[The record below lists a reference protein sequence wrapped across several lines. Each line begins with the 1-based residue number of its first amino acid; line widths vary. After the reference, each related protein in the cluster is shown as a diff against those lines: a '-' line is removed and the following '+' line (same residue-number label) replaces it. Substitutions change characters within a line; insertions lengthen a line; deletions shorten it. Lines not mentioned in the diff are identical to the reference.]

1 MRSTLVRLVYLIFLI
16 SNSICVCSIH
26 STFHH
31 FDILK
36 SEDISVKVVRSASN
50 TSEKL
55 TRISFRVFQTRF
67 SSVLTLDTR
76 VLRPDARV
84 TMVDGNGSS
93 QSFDI
98 DRGSFFSGTI
108 NGNRSYVVDAA
119 TFGSTWIIHVQT
131 PKEFYAVEPLSFYDS
146 KANPTHMIV
155 YRGRDI
161 KSTNRSDQK
170 PSCGNI
176 SLAQLLN
183 RFSQDAFR
191 KIVPQTVGSRKY
203 FFAREDRKSQKG
215 DTYRLPFWGNVLS
228 KTKRRSQIH
237 YPFRFWRKSDNR
249 AQNQQKEPNLQNLQ
263 YNLGIQNTKVDA
275 EHSKRKYV
283 SVLTSNSRRKR
294 SVQSFTAA
302 INIAKKARK
311 FDKSERQRPVH
322 CDILA
327 IVDFSLF
334 KGLGERSM
342 SKIVVTLVHIYKT
355 VDKIFR
361 KTTFGTESSGYG
373 IVLAGIRIHSEPSLT
388 SYNAVNEGI
397 TPYDLLSHMTGHE
410 DFHAYCAVHL
420 NLQRNFGATVGLST
434 IPQVILYDHGIC
446 SEYFGFAHNVLL
458 STILAGTGYVFS
470 IRVSTR
476 LYQLQSLMILWVF
489 RVPGNRFKA
498 GSKSRAKCGPC
509 SKIHWPAASYTYNNT
524 YNDETLM
531 VQRIS
536 G

>member
-1 MRSTLVRLVYLIFLI
+1 MRSTLVHVVCFIFLI

-146 KANPTHMIV
+146 KANPTHMIA

-161 KSTNRSDQK
+161 KSANRSDQK

-176 SLAQLLN
+176 FLAQLLN
-183 RFSQDAFR
+183 RSSQDAYR
-191 KIVPQTVGSRKY
+191 KIVPQTVGSRKH

-215 DTYRLPFWGNVLS
+215 DTYRLPYWGNVLS
-228 KTKRRSQIH
+228 KNKRRSHVH
-237 YPFRFWRKSDNR
+237 YPFRFWRKPDNR
-249 AQNQQKEPNLQNLQ
+249 AQNQQKEPNLLNLQ
-263 YNLGIQNTKVDA
+263 YNLGIQNTKIDA
-275 EHSKRKYV
+275 EHSKRKYA

-294 SVQSFTAA
+294 SVRSFTAA
-302 INIAKKARK
+302 IGYTAKKARK
-311 FDKSERQRPVH
+311 FDESKRQRPVH

-334 KGLGERSM
+334 KGFGETSM
-342 SKIVVTLVHIYKT
+342 SKIVVIMVHIYKI

-361 KTTFGTESSGYG
+361 KTTFGGESSGYG

-388 SYNAVNEGI
+388 SYNAVNKGI
-397 TPYDLLSHMTGHE
+397 SPYDLIMHMTRHK

-420 NLQRNFGATVGLST
+420 NVQRDFGATIGLST
-434 IPQVILYDHGIC
+434 VPIVIHYKDGIC
-446 SEYFGFAHNVLL
+446 SEDLGFAHNVLL
-458 STILAGTGYVFS
+458 STVIDGTGYILS
-470 IRVSTR
+470 LRVST
-476 LYQLQSLMILWVF
+476 
-489 RVPGNRFKA
+489 
-498 GSKSRAKCGPC
+498 
-509 SKIHWPAASYTYNNT
+509 
-524 YNDETLM
+524 
-531 VQRIS
+531 
-536 G
+536 